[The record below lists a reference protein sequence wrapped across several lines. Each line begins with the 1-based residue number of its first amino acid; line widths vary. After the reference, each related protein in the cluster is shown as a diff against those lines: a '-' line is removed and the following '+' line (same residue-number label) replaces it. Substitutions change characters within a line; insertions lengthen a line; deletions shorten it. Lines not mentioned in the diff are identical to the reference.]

1 MSQADLRA
9 RVTLARDTIHNPDE
23 PRHFM
28 RIKPVRARVRV
39 RRGGRVLAESECA
52 LRVLE
57 AGRDLYDPV
66 LYLPAGDVRA
76 RLAPAEKKTFC
87 PLKGQ
92 ASYLDLKS
100 DDGRVEAAE
109 IAWSYRETLDI
120 AAALKDLIAFD
131 ASQVAIE
138 ELPRAADDG
147 A

>member
-1 MSQADLRA
+1 MSQANLRA
-9 RVTLARDTIHNPDE
+9 QVTLAQHTIHNPDE

-39 RRGGRVLAESECA
+39 RRGGHVLGESERA

-66 LYLPAGDVRA
+66 LYLPATDLRA
-76 RLAPAEKKTFC
+76 KLSPAEKKTFC

-92 ASYLDLKS
+92 ASYLDLVS

-138 ELPRAADDG
+138 ELPLATADG
-147 A
+147 G